1 MIFHSF
7 DNRIGKLRDRL
18 PLLIYCKTLNAVNA
32 IRGKRHRVSAAQGD
46 YENGVML
53 VRDEQASIFFCRRQR
68 ANFFKRGVM
77 QRVDALARQYCLDSL
92 DIAPGG
98 LFIDCGANIGELGLW
113 SRTKGLAYAAF
124 EPEEPEAL
132 CCDLNNFDGRKET
145 RREALWSKTASL
157 PFFSKPESAD
167 SSVFEIEGG
176 VQRGDV
182 AAIALDHALDLSGIS
197 GTVVFKVEAE
207 GAEPEV
213 QEGAARSLESID
225 WVAVDC
231 SYERG
236 REQTHTFVETNSL
249 LHDHG
254 FRLHRANLRRITAL
268 YRNTRR

>member
-1 MIFHSF
+1 MIFHYFNS
-7 DNRIGKLRDRL
+7 RINEVRDRL
-18 PLLIYCKTLNAVNA
+18 PLPVYCKALNTVNA
-32 IRGKRHRVSAAQGD
+32 IRGKEHRVSAA
-46 YENGVML
+46 YEECAKGIML
-53 VRDEQASIFFCRRQR
+53 AKDKQASIFFCRRRR
-68 ANFFKRGVM
+68 ANFFKRGVA
-77 QRVDALARQYCLDSL
+77 QRVDTLASQYCLDGL

-176 VQRGDV
+176 VRRGDV
-182 AAIALDHALDLSGIS
+182 VAIALDHALDLSGIS
-197 GTVVFKVEAE
+197 GTVIFKVEAE

-213 QEGAARSLESID
+213 LEGAARSLESID